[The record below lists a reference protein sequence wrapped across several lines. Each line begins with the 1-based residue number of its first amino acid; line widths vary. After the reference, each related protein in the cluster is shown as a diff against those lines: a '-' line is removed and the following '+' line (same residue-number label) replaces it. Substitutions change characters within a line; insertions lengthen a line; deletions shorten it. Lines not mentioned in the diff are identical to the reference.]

1 MGIGMEKRERRSH
14 RGLEFRIAAIHVGA
28 TPRSEY
34 RAVRSLLPEPS
45 TTMDA
50 RKLLTF
56 FPNIVPLF
64 SSLFSSP
71 HGAIVG
77 HPPQFS

>member
-34 RAVRSLLPEPS
+34 RAVRSLAGTLDDDGCP
-45 TTMDA
+45 
-50 RKLLTF
+50 
-56 FPNIVPLF
+56 
-64 SSLFSSP
+64 
-71 HGAIVG
+71 
-77 HPPQFS
+77 